1 MHAGF
6 KCIASFGS
14 EAGAAKA
21 DAIGATT
28 PPPSGFRAASA
39 TFFNAA
45 SRRATPGEYAVPKVG
60 VESMRRQQLINATM
74 NAIDDIGLADATIVQ
89 IARRAGVSAG
99 IISHYFGGKDG
110 LLEATMRQI
119 LTDLGNAVGERRRE
133 LADDAPRARI
143 GAVIEGNFD
152 RTQVTGPA
160 AKTWLAF
167 WTSSM
172 HQPELA
178 RLQNVNDRRLYANL
192 CFHFSR
198 VMPRIE
204 ARDAARGLAAMIDGL
219 WLRGALTP
227 DGLDADGARRLAFDC
242 LDQLL
247 AHHCGTADPRPA
259 AEGDSHDT

>member
-1 MHAGF
+1 M
-6 KCIASFGS
+6 
-14 EAGAAKA
+14 
-21 DAIGATT
+21 
-28 PPPSGFRAASA
+28 
-39 TFFNAA
+39 
-45 SRRATPGEYAVPKVG
+45 PKVG
-60 VESMRRQQLINATM
+60 IEPLRRRQLINATM
-74 NAIDDIGLADATIVQ
+74 NAIDEVGLADATIVR

-99 IISHYFGGKDG
+99 IISHYFDGKDG

-133 LADDAPRARI
+133 LNGGSPRACI

-160 AKTWLAF
+160 VKTWLAF

-172 HQPELA
+172 HKADLA

-198 VMPRIE
+198 VMPRAE

-227 DGLDADGARRLAFDC
+227 EGLDAEGARRLAFAC

-247 AHHCGTADPRPA
+247 AQHGGAPA
-259 AEGDSHDT
+259 LPSAVTGEIYG